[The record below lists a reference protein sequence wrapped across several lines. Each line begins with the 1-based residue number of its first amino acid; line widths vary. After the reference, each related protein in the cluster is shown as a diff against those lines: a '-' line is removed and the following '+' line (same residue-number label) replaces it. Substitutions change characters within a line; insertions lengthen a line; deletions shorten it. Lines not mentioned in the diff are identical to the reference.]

1 MEAGGLRPTFRRAH
15 DHAPHRPYR
24 SRQDRARY
32 SSQGSILFDDSKE
45 GRQTMIAVRTTWMVK
60 PNCMEKALEMLTSS
74 PHELGDHVVRIYT
87 PKFSPDLLVFE
98 VNYYRLSAGSLE
110 CD

>member
-1 MEAGGLRPTFRRAH
+1 
-15 DHAPHRPYR
+15 
-24 SRQDRARY
+24 
-32 SSQGSILFDDSKE
+32 
-45 GRQTMIAVRTTWMVK
+45 MIAVRTTWMVK